1 MNQEIKIIDVRKNIL
16 SENENQAE
24 LIRED
29 LCRKKVFMVNVM
41 ASPGAGKTSLIIAT
55 LRQIKDQLKIG
66 VVEGDVESTVD
77 TEKILRE
84 GVPAVQIQTGG
95 ACHLDAPMINAGLGD
110 LDLAHLDLVF
120 IENIGNLICPAEFDT
135 GSDLR
140 VMILSVPEGD
150 DKVLKY
156 PLMFTVCDALIVN
169 KTDYLSIADFDMP
182 LLHRRVQELNPKM
195 KVFEVSCRTGAGMKE
210 WSQWLLT
217 QVQQKIA

>member
-1 MNQEIKIIDVRKNIL
+1 MSEEIKIIDVRKNIL
-16 SENENQAE
+16 SDNENQAE
-24 LIRED
+24 LIRQD
-29 LCRKKVFMVNVM
+29 LQSKKVFMVNLM
-41 ASPGAGKTSLIIAT
+41 ASPGAGKTSLIIST
-55 LRQIKDQLKIG
+55 LRLLKNQVRIG

-110 LDLAHLDLVF
+110 LDLANLDFVF

-195 KVFEVSCRTGAGMKE
+195 KVFEVSCRTGSGMKE
-210 WSQWLLT
+210 WSQWLLDR
-217 QVQQKIA
+217 VQKKIA

>member
-1 MNQEIKIIDVRKNIL
+1 MSEEIKIIDVRKNIL
-16 SENENQAE
+16 SDNENQAE
-24 LIRED
+24 LIRKD
-29 LCRKKVFMVNVM
+29 LCRKKVFMVNLM

-55 LRQIKDQLKIG
+55 LRQLKDQLRIG

-110 LDLAHLDLVF
+110 LDLANLDLVF

-169 KTDYLSIADFDMP
+169 KTDYLSITDFDMP